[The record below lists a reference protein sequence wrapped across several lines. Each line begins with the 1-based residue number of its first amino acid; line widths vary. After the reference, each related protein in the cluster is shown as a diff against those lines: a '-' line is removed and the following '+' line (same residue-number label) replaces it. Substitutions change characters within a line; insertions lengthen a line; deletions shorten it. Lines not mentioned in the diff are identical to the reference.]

1 MLPIEIVNIAIQD
14 LSRLLEIET
23 NLYQNED
30 YKNIFW
36 GIYTE
41 YKYNLYS
48 KEKVES
54 NLRISEICTI
64 LEEKFRDVNFL
75 NRTNDIDRIIKLFD
89 VLNRI
94 DNQITNHG
102 YLSSIIKISFE
113 HIIDNEN
120 KDNEFIK
127 LFFDKMKKQ
136 GLPEYLIC
144 KRNAVS
150 KNILLSGN
158 LMSNNILEYLL
169 GFMQLEDVIVILIF
183 RLAYAER
190 SGRAIMEI
198 DEFKVWESAINKLIV
213 RKDIDDL
220 KESKFIDEL
229 CCEISK
235 SHVSHFIFEQFIK
248 WMWFSLFE
256 RFDENR
262 YEEFIKLGE
271 EGIRRNFSLDSYIIV
286 RLLLCNYSYR
296 TLWVFEFKE
305 ENKKQIENELC
316 SIKDILNIKGVHI

>member
-1 MLPIEIVNIAIQD
+1 MYIDTYLLSKTLKLLELYYHIKWNTIIKLNVLPIEIVNIAIQD

-36 GIYTE
+36 GIYTK

-75 NRTNDIDRIIKLFD
+75 NQTNDVDRIIKLFD

-127 LFFDKMKKQ
+127 LFFDKMKNRGYQ
-136 GLPEYLIC
+136 
-144 KRNAVS
+144 
-150 KNILLSGN
+150 NILFAKE
-158 LMSNNILEYLL
+158 M
-169 GFMQLEDVIVILIF
+169 
-183 RLAYAER
+183 RL
-190 SGRAIMEI
+190 
-198 DEFKVWESAINKLIV
+198 V
-213 RKDIDDL
+213 RT
-220 KESKFIDEL
+220 
-229 CCEISK
+229 
-235 SHVSHFIFEQFIK
+235 
-248 WMWFSLFE
+248 
-256 RFDENR
+256 
-262 YEEFIKLGE
+262 Y
-271 EGIRRNFSLDSYIIV
+271 Y
-286 RLLLCNYSYR
+286 
-296 TLWVFEFKE
+296 
-305 ENKKQIENELC
+305 
-316 SIKDILNIKGVHI
+316 